1 MAFAVQLAKG
11 IFDLVRDDLA
21 LVEREIAAQNSAAI
35 EPVCEISSYLREG
48 GGKRLRPALLLL
60 AAGASGYRGE
70 SAIRLGAVVEMIH
83 SATLIHDDVIDG
95 ADTRRGRPSAN
106 ARWGNH
112 MSVLAGDWLY
122 MQSFEMALRERNFAV
137 LDILIDLTQNMV
149 EGELLQLTRLGQIDL
164 NEAAATELAY
174 RKTACLF
181 SGCARLGAVLGKQPK
196 EIEDGLA
203 DYGRNAGLAFQL
215 VDDLLDFTASP
226 EKLGKPVLSDL
237 KEGKVTLPLI
247 FALEAQTAA
256 PQVANPNGDG
266 QPHANSEGRRLVE
279 KVLEERDFRSVRA
292 EQIAK
297 LVRETGALERATKL
311 AKEYVRRSKA
321 SLEVLPDTEHRRALL
336 AVPDFILDREN

>member
-21 LVEREIAAQNSAAI
+21 LVESEIAAQNSAAI

-122 MQSFEMALRERNFAV
+122 MQSFEMALQERNFAV

-164 NEAAATELAY
+164 NEAEATELAY

-247 FALEAQTAA
+247 FALEAQALAA
-256 PQVANPNGDG
+256 ASDGNGHA
-266 QPHANSEGRRLVE
+266 QANSEGRRLVE

-297 LVRETGALERATKL
+297 LVRETGALQRATKL
-311 AKEYVRRSKA
+311 AKEYVQRSKA
-321 SLEVLPDTEHRRALL
+321 SLEVLPDTEYRRALL